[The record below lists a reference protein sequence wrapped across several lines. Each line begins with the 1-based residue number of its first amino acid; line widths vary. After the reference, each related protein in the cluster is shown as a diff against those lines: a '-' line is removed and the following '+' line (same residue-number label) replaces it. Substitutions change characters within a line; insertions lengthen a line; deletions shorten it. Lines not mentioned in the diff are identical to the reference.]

1 MILLEKNGNQQRKA
15 CKILTESE
23 VAYESIQ
30 TEKKRDERSIKAQC
44 YVESRMGFSSGRN
57 KAPTYNIERDVMQCL
72 DVRNYNIYDYLG
84 IDVKKYYVI
93 TSKKEYI
100 TGEKMWDINLGKE
113 GYPPPLA
120 GVYNSEKYGRCGGIV
135 RILFTTEKNGGGEY
149 YYEGSDKNYYFHLE
163 GVNPMMS
170 IAIGVDTMHQNLESC
185 GGNQQEALYL
195 YNKGGDSE
203 YISKVEAIVNAEG
216 TYQGE

>member
-1 MILLEKNGNQQRKA
+1 M
-15 CKILTESE
+15 TESE

-100 TGEKMWDINLGKE
+100 TQT
-113 GYPPPLA
+113 
-120 GVYNSEKYGRCGGIV
+120 S
-135 RILFTTEKNGGGEY
+135 
-149 YYEGSDKNYYFHLE
+149 HL
-163 GVNPMMS
+163 
-170 IAIGVDTMHQNLESC
+170 
-185 GGNQQEALYL
+185 
-195 YNKGGDSE
+195 NKCLCTLK
-203 YISKVEAIVNAEG
+203 I
-216 TYQGE
+216 Q